1 MAVVACSRVFGNC
14 LSRFPG
20 LRGESCV
27 LTMEMG
33 LAGLAP
39 CHLWL
44 DSPPSMEAAM
54 RCEQWHAEMIERPL
68 IRQMKDRRTG
78 YRPGMPEVRPHR
90 ISAADHIVLEKI
102 GGVGGRRLHAAMASD
117 SANSHSPHTTCARV
131 APLASAPI
139 GPPAAPRVGALC
151 GRAAPGRAR

>member
-68 IRQMKDRRTG
+68 IRQMKDTDEER
-78 YRPGMPEVRPHR
+78 
-90 ISAADHIVLEKI
+90 AIVLECPKFGHTEYQPQI
-102 GGVGGRRLHAAMASD
+102 TSFWRRLAA
-117 SANSHSPHTTCARV
+117 
-131 APLASAPI
+131 
-139 GPPAAPRVGALC
+139 
-151 GRAAPGRAR
+151 